1 MDATDLLKMWKNKL
15 SEQEYSKNQKTWI
28 KALDLYSIPLQNWTW
43 PTALSN
49 SQTFSHPIISKLDSI
64 LQYII
69 LYEVEQIDGS

>member
-1 MDATDLLKMWKNKL
+1 MDATDLLKMWKNN
-15 SEQEYSKNQKTWI
+15 QNKNTQKTWI
-28 KALDLYSIPLQNWTW
+28 KAFDLYSMPLQNWTW

-49 SQTFSHPIISKLDSI
+49 SQNFSHPIISKLDSI

>member
-1 MDATDLLKMWKNKL
+1 MDATDVLKMWKNN
-15 SEQEYSKNQKTWI
+15 QNKNIQRTRKTWI
-28 KALDLYSIPLQNWTW
+28 KPFDLYSMPLQNWTW

-49 SQTFSHPIISKLDSI
+49 SQNFSHPIISKLDSI

>member
-1 MDATDLLKMWKNKL
+1 MDASDLLKMWKNN
-15 SEQEYSKNQKTWI
+15 QNKNTQTTWI
-28 KALDLYSIPLQNWTW
+28 KAFDLYSMPLQNWTW

-49 SQTFSHPIISKLDSI
+49 SQNFSHPIISKLDSI